1 MQGPVKSA
9 GWRIPARSKTPSSET
24 RVHAVFAVWKST
36 ESAELDS
43 RCGRKGPWHKETAE
57 RSEKDLV
64 LNLILPSFLA
74 SRVEV
79 FSIQSPTWVLFL
91 FFP

>member
-1 MQGPVKSA
+1 MQGPVTSA

-24 RVHAVFAVWKST
+24 RVHAVWKST

-64 LNLILPSFLA
+64 LTLYCH
-74 SRVEV
+74 
-79 FSIQSPTWVLFL
+79 LF
-91 FFP
+91 